1 MKKFGACM
9 LCMVITMTMFQPV
22 LGSIGPGTDT
32 LKTDEGT
39 PVKSIYVSDSST
51 SDIESLFQGKKD
63 SMSDVELTET

>member
-1 MKKFGACM
+1 MEKAKDEKVWSMYVMYGNYNDN
-9 LCMVITMTMFQPV
+9 VSTG

-51 SDIESLFQGKKD
+51 SDIESLFQGKTK
-63 SMSDVELTET
+63 MTEG